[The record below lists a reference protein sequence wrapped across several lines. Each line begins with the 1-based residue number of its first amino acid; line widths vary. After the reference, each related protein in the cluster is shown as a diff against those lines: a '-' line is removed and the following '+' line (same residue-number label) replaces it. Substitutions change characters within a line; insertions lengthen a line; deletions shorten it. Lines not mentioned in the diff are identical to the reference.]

1 MTFEID
7 HIFILTDIGAG
18 AAEQLISLGFVEG
31 SSNVHPGQGTANRR
45 FFFNNVGLELLWAD
59 NEADATSAPIRQ
71 THLWERWKNRKDSAC
86 PFGVCLRPTVLNKGV
101 PNKAVPNSNTVSSS
115 SSMPPFSPL
124 SPSFSPPFSYW
135 HFQPPYLP
143 KTLSIAV
150 ATNSENIA
158 EPMLFQTPFAKR
170 PDQFSGKKSQP
181 LEHPI
186 GVTDITQVTLTLPS
200 VSAISPE
207 LAALAPVESLQLRS
221 GPAHC
226 MTITF
231 DHHRQ
236 RQQHDCRPD
245 LPLILKW

>member
-1 MTFEID
+1 MDFEID

-45 FFFNNVGLELLWAD
+45 FFFKNVGLELLWAD
-59 NEADATSAPIRQ
+59 NEADATSAPIRR

-86 PFGVCLRPTVLNKGV
+86 PFGVCLRPIALNEMM
-101 PNKAVPNSNTVSSS
+101 PNKVVPNSDTVASSS
-115 SSMPPFSPL
+115 VPL
-124 SPSFSPPFSYW
+124 SPPFSCW
-135 HFQPPYLP
+135 PFQPPYLP

-170 PDQFSGKKSQP
+170 PDQFSCKKRQP

-200 VSAISPE
+200 ASGISAE
-207 LAALAPVESLQLRS
+207 LAALASIEQLQLCS

-236 RQQHDCRPD
+236 SQQHDCRPD
-245 LPLILKW
+245 LPLIIKW